1 MIRLTKEKITQ
12 LHTLLIS
19 ETGGADSVRDMGLL
33 ESALEQ
39 PFATFAGQELYPTLT
54 DKAARLGFSLI
65 SNHPFV
71 DGNKRIGVFAM
82 LIFLQINGASL
93 TCTNDDVIRLGL
105 GVASGSMKYDAM
117 LDWIQT
123 FAHL

>member
-1 MIRLTKEKITQ
+1 
-12 LHTLLIS
+12 
-19 ETGGADSVRDMGLL
+19 MGLL

-123 FAHL
+123 FVHL